1 MTRLGFAWSIK
12 DATRSGHIPKIVPVT
27 NCGWGWTMIRIDQWL
42 ESTVAGCQ
50 LVTLTGHAKMVMAC
64 LWMDCS
70 RAIDKQSL
78 FSVFGMAYKVRPRV
92 LSQWIFRKPPKK
104 HRRTSWNYKLIFITP
119 KKNIL
124 KLVIFPHK
132 ATSNG
137 QAMAASTYRTSRWTT
152 FWMRPSRPLAQCGVM
167 PRGSQGS
174 GWSPMNKLQGWI
186 SI

>member
-1 MTRLGFAWSIK
+1 
-12 DATRSGHIPKIVPVT
+12 
-27 NCGWGWTMIRIDQWL
+27 MIRIDQWL

-104 HRRTSWNYKLIFITP
+104 HRRTS
-119 KKNIL
+119 
-124 KLVIFPHK
+124 
-132 ATSNG
+132 
-137 QAMAASTYRTSRWTT
+137 
-152 FWMRPSRPLAQCGVM
+152 
-167 PRGSQGS
+167 
-174 GWSPMNKLQGWI
+174 
-186 SI
+186 